1 METWEINGYTLEYI
15 EESHIY
21 LADGIIVPSITQ
33 AMKVKFGKKYEGI
46 DNATLQNAANKGT
59 EMHEAIQRYCENGEE
74 SEMKEVRNFKFLQK
88 QYKFEVLKNEQPVI
102 LFDGNEPILAGRL
115 DMVIKMPITA
125 DRGNSYK
132 EVIGLA
138 DLKRTSTLDKD
149 YLAYQLNLYRIA
161 YQQCYGEE
169 IEVLRGIHLRE
180 DTRKFVTIPINEEK
194 AWELVRE
201 FQRGEE

>member
-15 EESHIY
+15 EESHQYIC
-21 LADGIIVPSITQ
+21 DGVLIPSITQ

-59 EMHEAIQRYCENGEE
+59 EMHEAIQRFCESGEE
-74 SEMKEVRNFKFLQK
+74 SELKEVRNFKFLQK

-102 LFDGNEPILAGRL
+102 LFDGKEPILAGRL
-115 DMVIKMPITA
+115 DMVIKIK
-125 DRGNSYK
+125 DQ
-132 EVIGLA
+132 IGLA
-138 DLKRTSTLDKD
+138 DLKRTSTLDKE

-161 YQQCYGEE
+161 YQQCYGENIE
-169 IEVLRGIHLRE
+169 ILRGIHLRE
-180 DTRKFVTIPINEEK
+180 DIRKFVTIPINEEK

>member
-15 EESHIY
+15 EESHQYIC
-21 LADGIIVPSITQ
+21 DGVLIPSITQ

-115 DMVIKMPITA
+115 DMVIEMK
-125 DRGNSYK
+125 DQ
-132 EVIGLA
+132 IGLA
-138 DLKRTSTLDKD
+138 DLKRTSTLDKE

-161 YQQCYGEE
+161 YQQSYGEK
-169 IEVLRGIHLRE
+169 IEFLRGIHLRE

-201 FQRGEE
+201 FQKGEE